1 MIEVPSSELMISAGV
16 GFVLGYLVRTAIY
29 RSKAPRKGQS
39 FTKKQ
44 LQRWLVNDNWAD
56 IMLRRDRE
64 AFANLKLEDLRKSQN
79 KAEKK
84 IETLRDKQDVNLQD
98 LQDIIAA
105 VKNAKSILE
114 EKTIMTRVST
124 MSSKNSTIR
133 HAMDQANNDLITFQQ
148 NEYFLESILADMSMT
163 QIVGKMDLKDTR
175 SVIDN
180 NDGLAYDVIFSEWES
195 LGSDKDFSKLQSI
208 LAER

>member
-16 GFVLGYLVRTAIY
+16 GFFLGYLVRTAIY

-64 AFANLKLEDLRKSQN
+64 DFANLKLEDLIKSQK

-84 IETLRDKQDVNLQD
+84 IETLRGKQDENLQD

-105 VKNAKSILE
+105 VKNAKSLLE

-148 NEYFLESILADMSMT
+148 NEYFLESILADMSMA

-180 NDGLAYDVIFSEWES
+180 NDGLAYEVIFSEWDS

>member
-56 IMLRRDRE
+56 IMLRRDCE
-64 AFANLKLEDLRKSQN
+64 AFANLKLEDLRKSQK

-84 IETLRDKQDVNLQD
+84 IETLRGKQDTALDD
-98 LQDIIAA
+98 LRQILSDC
-105 VKNAKSILE
+105 KNAKTDFE
-114 EKTIMTRVST
+114 YKAIMNRAST
-124 MSSKNSTIR
+124 VAANNSTLR
-133 HAMDQANNDLITFQQ
+133 HAMDQANNDLVTFQQ

-163 QIVGKMDLKDTR
+163 QIVGKMDLKNT
-175 SVIDN
+175 SHVIDN
-180 NDGLAYDVIFSEWES
+180 NAGLAYELIMSESES
-195 LGSDKDFSKLQSI
+195 LGSDKILSQMESI
-208 LAER
+208 FAER

>member
-1 MIEVPSSELMISAGV
+1 MIEVPSTELMISAGV
-16 GFVLGYLVRTAIY
+16 GFVVGYLARTAIY
-29 RSKAPRKGQS
+29 RSKAPRKGDS

-64 AFANLKLEDLRKSQN
+64 AFANLKLEDLSKSQK

-84 IETLRDKQDVNLQD
+84 IETLRGKQDVNLQD
-98 LQDIIAA
+98 LQDIISA

-148 NEYFLESILADMSMT
+148 NEYFLESILADMSMA

-180 NDGLAYDVIFSEWES
+180 NDGLAYDVIFAEWES

>member
-1 MIEVPSSELMISAGV
+1 MIEVPSTELMISAGV
-16 GFVLGYLVRTAIY
+16 GFAVGYLVRTAIY

-44 LQRWLVNDNWAD
+44 IQRWLVNDNWAD

-64 AFANLKLEDLRKSQN
+64 AFANLKLEDLIKSQK

-84 IETLRDKQDVNLQD
+84 IETLRGKQDENLQD

-105 VKNAKSILE
+105 VKNAKSLLE

-180 NDGLAYDVIFSEWES
+180 NDGLAYEVIFSEWDS

>member
-16 GFVLGYLVRTAIY
+16 GFFLGYLVRTAIY

-64 AFANLKLEDLRKSQN
+64 AFANLKLEDLRKSQK

-84 IETLRDKQDVNLQD
+84 IETLRGKQDVNLQD
-98 LQDIIAA
+98 LQDIISA

-148 NEYFLESILADMSMT
+148 NEYFLESILADMSMA

-180 NDGLAYDVIFSEWES
+180 NDGLAYDVIFAEWES

>member
-1 MIEVPSSELMISAGV
+1 MNLCIEHVNINDLKPYKHNL
-16 GFVLGYLVRTAIY
+16 
-29 RSKAPRKGQS
+29 RKHP
-39 FTKKQ
+39 KKQ

-64 AFANLKLEDLRKSQN
+64 AFANLKLEDLIKSQK

-84 IETLRDKQDVNLQD
+84 IETLRGKQDENLQD

-105 VKNAKSILE
+105 VKNAKSLLE

-180 NDGLAYDVIFSEWES
+180 NDGLAYEVIFSEWDS

>member
-44 LQRWLVNDNWAD
+44 LQRWLVNDNWVD

-64 AFANLKLEDLRKSQN
+64 AFANLKLEDLRKSQK

-98 LQDIIAA
+98 LQDIISA

-148 NEYFLESILADMSMT
+148 NEYFLESILADMSMA

-180 NDGLAYDVIFSEWES
+180 NDGLAYDVIFAEWES

>member
-1 MIEVPSSELMISAGV
+1 MIEVPSTELMISAGV
-16 GFVLGYLVRTAIY
+16 GFAVGYLVRTAIY

-64 AFANLKLEDLRKSQN
+64 AFANLKLEDLIKSQK

-84 IETLRDKQDVNLQD
+84 IETLRGKQDENLQD

-105 VKNAKSILE
+105 VKNAKSLLE

-180 NDGLAYDVIFSEWES
+180 NDGLAYEVIFSEWDS

>member
-1 MIEVPSSELMISAGV
+1 MIEVPSTELMISAGV
-16 GFVLGYLVRTAIY
+16 GFAVGYLVRTAIY

-64 AFANLKLEDLRKSQN
+64 AFANLKLEDLIKSQK

-84 IETLRDKQDVNLQD
+84 IETLRGKQDENLQD

-105 VKNAKSILE
+105 VKNAKSLLE

-148 NEYFLESILADMSMT
+148 NEYFLESILADMSMA

-180 NDGLAYDVIFSEWES
+180 NDGLAYEVIFSEWDS

>member
-64 AFANLKLEDLRKSQN
+64 DFANLKLEDLRKSQN

-84 IETLRDKQDVNLQD
+84 IETLRGKQDVNLQD
-98 LQDIIAA
+98 LQDIISA
-105 VKNAKSILE
+105 VKNAKSFLE

-148 NEYFLESILADMSMT
+148 NEYFLESILADMSMA

-180 NDGLAYDVIFSEWES
+180 NDGLAYDVIFAEWES

>member
-1 MIEVPSSELMISAGV
+1 M
-16 GFVLGYLVRTAIY
+16 GYLVRTAIY

-64 AFANLKLEDLRKSQN
+64 AFANLKLEDLRKSQK

-84 IETLRDKQDVNLQD
+84 IETLRGKQDVNLQD
-98 LQDIIAA
+98 LQDIISA

-148 NEYFLESILADMSMT
+148 NEYFLESILADMSMA

-180 NDGLAYDVIFSEWES
+180 NDGLAYDVIFAEWES

>member
-64 AFANLKLEDLRKSQN
+64 AFANLKLEDLIKSQK

-84 IETLRDKQDVNLQD
+84 IETLRGKQDENLQD

-105 VKNAKSILE
+105 VKNAKSLLE

-180 NDGLAYDVIFSEWES
+180 NDGLAHELIMSESES
-195 LGSDKDFSKLQSI
+195 LGSDKIYSKMQAI
-208 LAER
+208 FAER

>member
-64 AFANLKLEDLRKSQN
+64 AFANLKLEDLRKSQK

-84 IETLRDKQDVNLQD
+84 IETLRGKQDVNLQD
-98 LQDIIAA
+98 LQDIISA
-105 VKNAKSILE
+105 VKNAKSFLE

-180 NDGLAYDVIFSEWES
+180 NDGLAYEVIFSEWDS

>member
-64 AFANLKLEDLRKSQN
+64 DFANLKLEDLRKSQN

-84 IETLRDKQDVNLQD
+84 IETLRGKQDVNLQD
-98 LQDIIAA
+98 LQDIISA

-148 NEYFLESILADMSMT
+148 NEYFLESILADMSMA

-180 NDGLAYDVIFSEWES
+180 NDGLAYDVIFAEWES

>member
-1 MIEVPSSELMISAGV
+1 MIEVPSTELMISAGV
-16 GFVLGYLVRTAIY
+16 GFVVGYLARTAIY

-64 AFANLKLEDLRKSQN
+64 AFANLKLEDLIKSQK

-84 IETLRDKQDVNLQD
+84 IETLRGKQDENLQD

-105 VKNAKSILE
+105 VKNAKSLLE

-180 NDGLAYDVIFSEWES
+180 NDGLAYEVIFSEWDS

>member
-1 MIEVPSSELMISAGV
+1 M
-16 GFVLGYLVRTAIY
+16 GYLVRTAIY

-56 IMLRRDRE
+56 IMLRRDCE
-64 AFANLKLEDLRKSQN
+64 AFANLKLEDLRKSQK

-98 LQDIIAA
+98 LQDIISA

-148 NEYFLESILADMSMT
+148 NEYFLESILADMSMA

-180 NDGLAYDVIFSEWES
+180 NDGLAYDVIFAEWES

>member
-64 AFANLKLEDLRKSQN
+64 AFANLKLEDLRKSQK

-84 IETLRDKQDVNLQD
+84 IETLRGKQDVNLQD
-98 LQDIIAA
+98 LQDIISA

-148 NEYFLESILADMSMT
+148 NEYFLESILADMSMA

-180 NDGLAYDVIFSEWES
+180 NDGLAYDVIFAEWES

>member
-1 MIEVPSSELMISAGV
+1 
-16 GFVLGYLVRTAIY
+16 
-29 RSKAPRKGQS
+29 
-39 FTKKQ
+39 
-44 LQRWLVNDNWAD
+44 
-56 IMLRRDRE
+56 MLRRDRE
-64 AFANLKLEDLRKSQN
+64 DFANLKLEDLRKSQN

-84 IETLRDKQDVNLQD
+84 IETLRGKQDVNLQD
-98 LQDIIAA
+98 LQDIISA

-180 NDGLAYDVIFSEWES
+180 NDGLAYDVIFAEWES

-208 LAER
+208 LAERWNYIEDFDS

>member
-29 RSKAPRKGQS
+29 RSKAPRKGES

-44 LQRWLVNDNWAD
+44 LQRWFVNDNWAD

-64 AFANLKLEDLRKSQN
+64 DFANLKLEDLRKSQN

-84 IETLRDKQDVNLQD
+84 IETLRGKQDVNLQD
-98 LQDIIAA
+98 LQDIISA
-105 VKNAKSILE
+105 VKNAKSFLE

-148 NEYFLESILADMSMT
+148 NEYFLESILADMSMA

-180 NDGLAYDVIFSEWES
+180 NDGLAYDVIFAEWES

>member
-1 MIEVPSSELMISAGV
+1 MIEVPSTELMISAGV
-16 GFVLGYLVRTAIY
+16 GFAVGYLVRTAIY

-64 AFANLKLEDLRKSQN
+64 AFANLKLEDLIKSQK

-84 IETLRDKQDVNLQD
+84 IETLRGKQDENLQD

-105 VKNAKSILE
+105 VKNAKSLLE
-114 EKTIMTRVST
+114 YKAIMNRAST
-124 MSSKNSTIR
+124 VAANNSTLR
-133 HAMDQANNDLITFQQ
+133 HAMDQANNDLVTFQQ

-180 NDGLAYDVIFSEWES
+180 NDGLAYEVIFSEWDS

>member
-1 MIEVPSSELMISAGV
+1 M
-16 GFVLGYLVRTAIY
+16 GYLVRTAIY

-64 AFANLKLEDLRKSQN
+64 AFANLKLEDLIKSQK

-84 IETLRDKQDVNLQD
+84 IETLRGKQDENLQD

-105 VKNAKSILE
+105 VKNAKSLLE

-180 NDGLAYDVIFSEWES
+180 NDGLAYEVIFSEWDS

>member
-16 GFVLGYLVRTAIY
+16 GFFLGYLVRTAIY

-84 IETLRDKQDVNLQD
+84 IETLRGKQDENLQD

-105 VKNAKSILE
+105 VKNAKSLLE

-180 NDGLAYDVIFSEWES
+180 NDGLAYDVIFAEWES

>member
-64 AFANLKLEDLRKSQN
+64 AFANLKLEDLRKSQK

-98 LQDIIAA
+98 LQDIISA

-148 NEYFLESILADMSMT
+148 NEYFLESILADMSMA

-180 NDGLAYDVIFSEWES
+180 NDGLAYDVIFAEWES

>member
-1 MIEVPSSELMISAGV
+1 
-16 GFVLGYLVRTAIY
+16 
-29 RSKAPRKGQS
+29 
-39 FTKKQ
+39 
-44 LQRWLVNDNWAD
+44 
-56 IMLRRDRE
+56 
-64 AFANLKLEDLRKSQN
+64 
-79 KAEKK
+79 
-84 IETLRDKQDVNLQD
+84 
-98 LQDIIAA
+98 
-105 VKNAKSILE
+105 
-114 EKTIMTRVST
+114 
-124 MSSKNSTIR
+124 
-133 HAMDQANNDLITFQQ
+133 MDQANNDLITFQQ

>member
-64 AFANLKLEDLRKSQN
+64 DFANLKLEDLRKSQN

-98 LQDIIAA
+98 LQDIISA

-148 NEYFLESILADMSMT
+148 NEYFLESILADMSMA

-180 NDGLAYDVIFSEWES
+180 NDGLAYDVIFAEWES

>member
-148 NEYFLESILADMSMT
+148 NEYFLESILADMSRT

>member
-1 MIEVPSSELMISAGV
+1 MIEVPSTELMISAGV
-16 GFVLGYLVRTAIY
+16 GFVVGYLARTAIY
-29 RSKAPRKGQS
+29 RSKAPRKGES

-64 AFANLKLEDLRKSQN
+64 AFANLKLEDLSKSQK

-84 IETLRDKQDVNLQD
+84 IETLRGKQDVNLQD
-98 LQDIIAA
+98 LQDIISA

-148 NEYFLESILADMSMT
+148 NEYFLESILADMSMA

-180 NDGLAYDVIFSEWES
+180 NDGLAYDVIFAEWES

>member
-64 AFANLKLEDLRKSQN
+64 DFANLKLEDLRKSQK

-84 IETLRDKQDVNLQD
+84 IETLRGKQDVNLQD
-98 LQDIIAA
+98 LQDIISA

-148 NEYFLESILADMSMT
+148 NEYFLESILADMSMA

-180 NDGLAYDVIFSEWES
+180 NDGLAYDVIFAEWES

>member
-1 MIEVPSSELMISAGV
+1 MIEVPSTELMISAGV
-16 GFVLGYLVRTAIY
+16 GFAVGYLVRTAIY

-64 AFANLKLEDLRKSQN
+64 AFANLKLEDLIKSQK

-84 IETLRDKQDVNLQD
+84 IETLRGKQDENLQD

-105 VKNAKSILE
+105 VKNAKSLLE

-163 QIVGKMDLKDTR
+163 QIVGQMDLKDTR

-180 NDGLAYDVIFSEWES
+180 NDGLAYEVIFSEWDS

>member
-64 AFANLKLEDLRKSQN
+64 DFANLKLEDLRKSQN

-84 IETLRDKQDVNLQD
+84 IETLRGKQDTALDD
-98 LQDIIAA
+98 LRQILSDC
-105 VKNAKSILE
+105 KNAKTDFE
-114 EKTIMTRVST
+114 YKAIMNRAST
-124 MSSKNSTIR
+124 VAANNSTLR
-133 HAMDQANNDLITFQQ
+133 HAMDQANNDLVTFQQ
-148 NEYFLESILADMSMT
+148 NEYFLESILADMSMA
-163 QIVGKMDLKDTR
+163 QIVGKMDLKDT
-175 SVIDN
+175 SHVIDN
-180 NDGLAYDVIFSEWES
+180 NAGLAHELITSESES
-195 LGSDKDFSKLQSI
+195 LGSDKILSQMESI
-208 LAER
+208 FAER

>member
-1 MIEVPSSELMISAGV
+1 MIEVPSTELMISAGV
-16 GFVLGYLVRTAIY
+16 GFAVGYLVRTAIY

-64 AFANLKLEDLRKSQN
+64 AFANLKLEDLIKSQK

-84 IETLRDKQDVNLQD
+84 IETLRGKQDENLQD

-105 VKNAKSILE
+105 VKNAKSLLE

-180 NDGLAYDVIFSEWES
+180 NDGLAHELIMSESES
-195 LGSDKDFSKLQSI
+195 LGSDKIYSKMQAI
-208 LAER
+208 FAER

>member
-1 MIEVPSSELMISAGV
+1 M
-16 GFVLGYLVRTAIY
+16 GYLVRTAIY

-64 AFANLKLEDLRKSQN
+64 DFANLKLEDLRKSQN

-98 LQDIIAA
+98 LQDIISA

-148 NEYFLESILADMSMT
+148 NEYFLESILADMSMA

-180 NDGLAYDVIFSEWES
+180 NDGLAYDVIFAEWES